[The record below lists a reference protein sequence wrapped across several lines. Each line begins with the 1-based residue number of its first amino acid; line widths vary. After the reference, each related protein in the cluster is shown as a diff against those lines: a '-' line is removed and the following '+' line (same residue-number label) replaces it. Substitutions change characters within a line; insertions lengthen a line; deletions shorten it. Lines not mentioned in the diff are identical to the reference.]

1 MEMLDKFLYTFFG
14 KLDDA
19 ISFVETYII
28 KMTEWCWHTR
38 VKLLKK
44 RRRRKSYCARSAGQ
58 MKQFPKAAA
67 NPNSRLRQARRRW
80 KC

>member
-19 ISFVETYII
+19 IAFVETYVI

-44 RRRRKSYCARSAGQ
+44 SDFNSIVSPIRPATIFRS
-58 MKQFPKAAA
+58 KKRIPKKI
-67 NPNSRLRQARRRW
+67 N
-80 KC
+80 KTIIK